1 MGDTRSTSTSCDI
14 CYAAVCGSEQDEGTL
29 HDADA
34 QRLVQHLGVARSGR
48 IPVYIAPGMTIE

>member
-14 CYAAVCGSEQDEGTL
+14 CYAAVCGSEQDEGHYTMRTPN
-29 HDADA
+29 ASCNTW
-34 QRLVQHLGVARSGR
+34 GVARSGG

>member
-34 QRLVQHLGVARSGR
+34 QRLVQHLGRGKERRDTCVHRPR
-48 IPVYIAPGMTIE
+48 NDD